1 MRRFLYAVFQEVAMT
16 NPFTRLFRARD
27 KPSKRTSPKDAVSA
41 APTFYF
47 GSSISGKSVTARSA
61 IQLSTVYPAVLS
73 GDGIDFHVALVVAP
87 HQTVQV
93 RRAKAAAF
101 SAISCAIG
109 RSAGGEEFCLTLP
122 KFIYF
127 ITISCLRAASAWMKS
142 TACACVASLPPG
154 MESRS

>member
-1 MRRFLYAVFQEVAMT
+1 MT

-47 GSSISGKSVTARSA
+47 GSSISGKSVTARST

-73 GDGIDFHVALVVAP
+73 GDGIDFHVALVVPP
-87 HQTVQV
+87 HQAVQV

-101 SAISCAIG
+101 S
-109 RSAGGEEFCLTLP
+109 
-122 KFIYF
+122 
-127 ITISCLRAASAWMKS
+127 TISLCPRPRRRRRK
-142 TACACVASLPPG
+142 THLPPRLLVY
-154 MESRS
+154 SID

>member
-1 MRRFLYAVFQEVAMT
+1 MT

-27 KPSKRTSPKDAVSA
+27 KPGRRASPKDAVSA

-73 GDGIDFHVALVVAP
+73 GDGIDFLVALVVAP
-87 HQTVQV
+87 HQAVQV

-101 SAISCAIG
+101 S
-109 RSAGGEEFCLTLP
+109 R
-122 KFIYF
+122 
-127 ITISCLRAASAWMKS
+127 
-142 TACACVASLPPG
+142 
-154 MESRS
+154 

>member
-1 MRRFLYAVFQEVAMT
+1 MT

-27 KPSKRTSPKDAVSA
+27 KPGRRASPKDAVSA

-73 GDGIDFHVALVVAP
+73 GDGIDFHVALVIAP
-87 HQTVQV
+87 HQAVQV

-101 SAISCAIG
+101 S
-109 RSAGGEEFCLTLP
+109 
-122 KFIYF
+122 
-127 ITISCLRAASAWMKS
+127 TISLCPRQQRRWRRIH
-142 TACACVASLPPG
+142 LP
-154 MESRS
+154 SRL